1 MTTKYSFCKFH
12 TKSPLKTVCC
22 HIKNAINNRNLIK
35 GYEFSQELFLL
46 TRYYSKVWL
55 CHDCLVASNL
65 PAIGAIFFSQ
75 QLRDIMSRLNDEEFD
90 QPDDF
95 TLPLI
100 EDNISQGLT
109 SVCGKCFD
117 ELVLIETSNNQIPE
131 LPIPITWVC

>member
-1 MTTKYSFCKFH
+1 
-12 TKSPLKTVCC
+12 
-22 HIKNAINNRNLIK
+22 
-35 GYEFSQELFLL
+35 
-46 TRYYSKVWL
+46 
-55 CHDCLVASNL
+55 
-65 PAIGAIFFSQ
+65 
-75 QLRDIMSRLNDEEFD
+75 MSRLDDEEFD